1 VMTCTAI
8 HVVIEMVIKEKGG
21 VQVGHVCN
29 LGYGKKKKFVLYM
42 YHMYMCTYMY
52 VLVYMYTVHMY
63 HISRVLAL
71 NL

>member
-1 VMTCTAI
+1 MTCTAI

-42 YHMYMCTYMY
+42 YHMYMY